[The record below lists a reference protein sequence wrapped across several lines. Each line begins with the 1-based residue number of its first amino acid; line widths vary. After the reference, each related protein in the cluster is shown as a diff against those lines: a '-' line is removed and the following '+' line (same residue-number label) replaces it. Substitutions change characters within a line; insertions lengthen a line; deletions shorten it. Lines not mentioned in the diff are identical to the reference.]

1 MANPCGEFRKDMQKG
16 VALAAPQGTTLLP
29 ACSMAT
35 IQSQSTPA
43 TPIRP
48 RSLYTSHS
56 YHAQTEDTNFQRY
69 SEFSKYFE
77 TPPADQWNGITGATT
92 YSSSAAIWRQPRTSK
107 TIATPYYTAEEACV
121 YTENWREHESTD
133 ASVGGAI
140 ATPHGTISLRLRNRI
155 RVDMTVDRAVRVI
168 NFKNNIVLSLS
179 CSGAAAALLHPNGRI
194 YQYGSRVEI
203 LAHDT
208 HGNNKL
214 VVKHYRKKKKI
225 HYNQICIS
233 TYTIRYAKMWYKGV
247 SFTCEQCAL
256 VYLVDAAGTRTT
268 TDSFSDMSQD
278 FSLSVFYSGSR
289 HGSSCF
295 QEAITALGAA
305 QYWMTDEG
313 VENWIINNVRISQTP
328 DGLVRIA
335 RNSNKY
341 QLRTS
346 PSNGTASLTT
356 PFLHCTA
363 SLGQTS
369 HLFVR
374 RGERRMHYDG
384 TSFIV
389 RNAGHS
395 AGFDDNDQ
403 LKVY

>member
-1 MANPCGEFRKDMQKG
+1 MANPCGEFRKDMQKC
-16 VALAAPQGTTLLP
+16 VAPTGPQGTTLLP
-29 ACSMAT
+29 ACSVAP
-35 IQSQSTPA
+35 IQSQSAPA
-43 TPIRP
+43 TPMRP
-48 RSLYTSHS
+48 RSLYTAHS
-56 YHAQTEDTNFQRY
+56 YHAQTEDANFQRY
-69 SEFSKYFE
+69 NEFSKYFE
-77 TPPADQWNGITGATT
+77 TPPADQWSGITGATT
-92 YSSSAAIWRQPRTSK
+92 YSSSAAIWRQPRTPK
-107 TIATPYYTAEEACV
+107 TMATPYYTTEEACL
-121 YTENWREHESTD
+121 YTENWREHETD
-133 ASVGGAI
+133 ATAGGAV

-168 NFKNNIVLSLS
+168 NFK
-179 CSGAAAALLHPNGRI
+179 
-194 YQYGSRVEI
+194 
-203 LAHDT
+203 
-208 HGNNKL
+208 
-214 VVKHYRKKKKI
+214 
-225 HYNQICIS
+225 
-233 TYTIRYAKMWYKGV
+233 
-247 SFTCEQCAL
+247 
-256 VYLVDAAGTRTT
+256 
-268 TDSFSDMSQD
+268 D

-289 HGSSCF
+289 HGSSCL
-295 QEAITALGAA
+295 QEAATALGAA

>member
-1 MANPCGEFRKDMQKG
+1 MANPCGEFRKDMQKC
-16 VALAAPQGTTLLP
+16 VAPAGPQGTTLLP
-29 ACSMAT
+29 AACSTAP
-35 IQSQSTPA
+35 IQSQSAPVTPM
-43 TPIRP
+43 RP
-48 RSLYTSHS
+48 RSLYTAHS
-56 YHAQTEDTNFQRY
+56 YHAQTEDTNFQVRNSYSHVCSFLIIREQILFQRY
-69 SEFSKYFE
+69 NEFSKYFE
-77 TPPADQWNGITGATT
+77 TPPADQWSGGITGATT
-92 YSSSAAIWRQPRTSK
+92 YSSSGAIWRQPRTPK
-107 TIATPYYTAEEACV
+107 TMATPYYTTEEACL
-121 YTENWREHESTD
+121 YTENWREHETD
-133 ASVGGAI
+133 ASAGGAV

-168 NFKNNIVLSLS
+168 NFK
-179 CSGAAAALLHPNGRI
+179 
-194 YQYGSRVEI
+194 
-203 LAHDT
+203 
-208 HGNNKL
+208 
-214 VVKHYRKKKKI
+214 
-225 HYNQICIS
+225 
-233 TYTIRYAKMWYKGV
+233 
-247 SFTCEQCAL
+247 
-256 VYLVDAAGTRTT
+256 
-268 TDSFSDMSQD
+268 D

-289 HGSSCF
+289 HGSSCL
-295 QEAITALGAA
+295 QEAATALGAA

>member
-1 MANPCGEFRKDMQKG
+1 MANPCGEFRKDMQKRI
-16 VALAAPQGTTLLP
+16 APAGPQPAVLP
-29 ACSMAT
+29 ACSMTT
-35 IQSQSTPA
+35 IQTQSAPTTPM
-43 TPIRP
+43 RP
-48 RSLYTSHS
+48 RSLYTTHS
-56 YHAQTEDTNFQRY
+56 YHAQTEDANFQVCIFIPTSFTSLFSLLFCLLYRLLEAAFSCFLFHNRPRTNFQRY

-77 TPPADQWNGITGATT
+77 TPPADQWTSMTGATT
-92 YSSSAAIWRQPRTSK
+92 YSNSAAIWRQPRNPK
-107 TIATPYYTAEEACV
+107 TIATPYYATEEPCV
-121 YTENWREHESTD
+121 YTENWREHETD
-133 ASVGGAI
+133 AGTGGAI
-140 ATPHGTISLRLRNRI
+140 TTPHGTISLRLRNRI

-168 NFKNNIVLSLS
+168 NFK
-179 CSGAAAALLHPNGRI
+179 
-194 YQYGSRVEI
+194 
-203 LAHDT
+203 
-208 HGNNKL
+208 
-214 VVKHYRKKKKI
+214 
-225 HYNQICIS
+225 
-233 TYTIRYAKMWYKGV
+233 
-247 SFTCEQCAL
+247 
-256 VYLVDAAGTRTT
+256 
-268 TDSFSDMSQD
+268 D
-278 FSLSVFYSGSR
+278 FSLNVFYSGSR
-289 HGSSCF
+289 HGSTCL
-295 QEAITALGAA
+295 QEAATVLGAS
-305 QYWMTDEG
+305 QYWITDEG

-328 DGLVRIA
+328 DGLVRIG

>member
-1 MANPCGEFRKDMQKG
+1 MQKC
-16 VALAAPQGTTLLP
+16 VAPTGPQGTTLLP
-29 ACSMAT
+29 ACSVAP
-35 IQSQSTPA
+35 IQSQSAPA
-43 TPIRP
+43 TPMRP
-48 RSLYTSHS
+48 RSLYTAHS
-56 YHAQTEDTNFQRY
+56 YHAQTEDANFQ
-69 SEFSKYFE
+69 YFE
-77 TPPADQWNGITGATT
+77 TPPADQWSGITGATT
-92 YSSSAAIWRQPRTSK
+92 YSSSAAIWRQPRTPK
-107 TIATPYYTAEEACV
+107 TMATPYYTTEEACL
-121 YTENWREHESTD
+121 YTENWREHETD
-133 ASVGGAI
+133 ASAGGAV

-208 HGNNKL
+208 HGNNK
-214 VVKHYRKKKKI
+214 
-225 HYNQICIS
+225 
-233 TYTIRYAKMWYKGV
+233 YAKMWYKGV

-289 HGSSCF
+289 HGSSCL
-295 QEAITALGAA
+295 QEAATALGAA